1 MSQCQSIFFNGICP
15 STFLRIGWTAGLVNS
30 LNYDWA
36 MVQCYLINPFNV
48 WWPCSNISWFNAR
61 FCVFFASFHF
71 SHPSHLWPLHGPEIS
86 HAMHCSVLRSWVE
99 AEKLC
104 AEEGLQLATP
114 HSRED
119 VKARARSA
127 RAEQCARR
135 LGPKNGAKWTTRS
148 DLGEEILFGDAVF
161 HGDICW

>member
-1 MSQCQSIFFNGICP
+1 
-15 STFLRIGWTAGLVNS
+15 
-30 LNYDWA
+30 
-36 MVQCYLINPFNV
+36 
-48 WWPCSNISWFNAR
+48 
-61 FCVFFASFHF
+61 
-71 SHPSHLWPLHGPEIS
+71 
-86 HAMHCSVLRSWVE
+86 VE

-127 RAEQCARR
+127 RADWDRKMGR
-135 LGPKNGAKWTTRS
+135 SGPIGS

-161 HGDICW
+161 HGDIC